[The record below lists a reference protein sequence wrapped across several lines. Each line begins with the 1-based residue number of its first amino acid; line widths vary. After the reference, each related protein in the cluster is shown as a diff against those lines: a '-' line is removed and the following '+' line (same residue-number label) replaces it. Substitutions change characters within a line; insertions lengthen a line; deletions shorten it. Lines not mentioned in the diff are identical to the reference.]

1 VDYKRPQKPLQR
13 DLRARGFLCASIQ
26 SNARLWA
33 AQRPRVLAEVTS
45 APFGFRSLMVC
56 EAGNVTCQ
64 RYTRQPTKAQYCG
77 ILNWASGAF
86 GSGDFL
92 QGTREKWHPK
102 KGQGRTYELQGNSV
116 LRVSVC
122 YVGCDLRLNGV
133 ALTKPKI

>member
-45 APFGFRSLMVC
+45 ALFGFRNLMVC

-64 RYTRQPTKAQYCG
+64 RYTRQPTK
-77 ILNWASGAF
+77 
-86 GSGDFL
+86 
-92 QGTREKWHPK
+92 
-102 KGQGRTYELQGNSV
+102 GRTYELQGNSV

-122 YVGCDLRLNGV
+122 YVGCDLRLN
-133 ALTKPKI
+133 